1 MDLRQRLVHLALRRP
16 HALLVE
22 VPGWWRTRVETE
34 RAMARRGWRP
44 ASSPAG
50 ADVLVVCGS
59 PGADLGE
66 VVDRVTDQ
74 LPGPRARV
82 AATAP
87 EEVAT
92 ALDEAAARLADER
105 AQRDDA
111 RDRTRADRA
120 DRADQGGDGGD
131 DGGDDGGE
139 DGGEDGGDDED
150 DGDSEMAPE
159 GIPLA
164 GSGPDRD
171 GLEMD
176 VLNVP
181 LGPVLEHW
189 PAGLV
194 LRCVLQGDVVVE
206 ADVDVLAGGAAAS
219 PSATAAVTCDGAA
232 RALDLAGWGDAAAGV
247 RRVRDLV
254 LDGHHDQARRDL
266 DRLAA
271 RVARSRVLRWS
282 LRDLGRLDPAQARA
296 HGLPDDA
303 VGDVHDRLVAMLER
317 ARDGLA
323 GRSDAAGDRSAVV
336 EALPTLVHGL
346 ELAAVRLVVASH
358 DPDTLGASRQERA
371 DA

>member
-34 RAMARRGWRP
+34 RAMVHRGWRL
-44 ASSPAG
+44 ASSPAA
-50 ADVLVVCGS
+50 ADVLLVCGS
-59 PGADLGE
+59 PGAGLSE
-66 VVDRVTDQ
+66 VVDRVDDQ
-74 LPGPRARV
+74 LPGPRAR
-82 AATAP
+82 AAMTAP
-87 EEVAT
+87 EEVAA

-111 RDRTRADRA
+111 RDRA
-120 DRADQGGDGGD
+120 RADQD
-131 DGGDDGGE
+131 DGGDDQ
-139 DGGEDGGDDED
+139 D
-150 DGDSEMAPE
+150 DGDTEMAPE

-176 VLNVP
+176 VLHVP

-206 ADVDVLAGGAAAS
+206 ADVEVLGEGVVAP

-232 RALDLAGWGDAAAGV
+232 RVLDLAGWGHAAAGV

-266 DRLAA
+266 DRVAA

-282 LRDLGRLDPAQARA
+282 LRDVGRLDPSQARA
-296 HGLPDDA
+296 YGLPDDA
-303 VGDVHDRLVAMLER
+303 VGDVHDRLGAMLER
-317 ARDGLA
+317 ARDGLG
-323 GRSDAAGDRSAVV
+323 GRSDSAGDRSAVV
-336 EALPTLVHGL
+336 EALPSLVHGL

-358 DPDTLGASRQERA
+358 DPDTAGASRQERA